1 MGVVI
6 CNFVASWKSKDGKI
20 KRKDVRELIRMYEN
34 QEKHDKKIRDMAIE
48 ELKNKICSHFA
59 DWQYTEDDKW
69 IKSIIELASE
79 SVEEI
84 AEGLKGDADER

>member
-34 QEKHDKKIRDMAIE
+34 QEVHDNEIRNKAIDTFMIAIE
-48 ELKNKICSHFA
+48 THMKVVGNTRL
-59 DWQYTEDDKW
+59 ED
-69 IKSIIELASE
+69 IR
-79 SVEEI
+79 EI
-84 AEGLKGDADER
+84 AEKLKGESNG

>member
-34 QEKHDKKIRDMAIE
+34 QEKHDKKIHDMAIDRFAE
-48 ELKNKICSHFA
+48 NLKLRFGCFGYI
-59 DWQYTEDDKW
+59 DE
-69 IKSIIELASE
+69 IP
-79 SVEEI
+79 VEEI
-84 AEGLKGDADER
+84 DTLAVLMKEGCENE